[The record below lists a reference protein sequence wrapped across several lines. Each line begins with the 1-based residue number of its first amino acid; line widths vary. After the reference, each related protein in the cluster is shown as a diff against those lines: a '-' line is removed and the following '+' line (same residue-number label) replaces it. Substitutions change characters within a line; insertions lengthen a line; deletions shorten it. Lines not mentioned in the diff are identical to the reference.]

1 MGDIARHP
9 KLSQRIASLVRYRE
23 KRKDRCFEKKI
34 RYNVRKEVA
43 KR

>member
-9 KLSQRIASLVRYRE
+9 TLSQRIASLLGYRG